1 MSQPGFNEALRRKLA
16 GGGGA
21 ATGPASTR
29 PEGLAAAL
37 QRALGRAGAPYEGL
51 ALVASPAEPRWDMS
65 LAEVIAALPEGGLLS
80 MLEAGGD
87 RRALCVLDH
96 GLIDALIEV
105 QTTGRVDRGAGLK
118 RRPTRVD
125 AALTRDFISLFLG
138 ALEGELTGRAGIDWP
153 LGLTYGTHLAE
164 ARQLE
169 LLLPDR
175 PHHLFAVTLDL
186 GEAAKTGQIL
196 LAVPVTGTVAEAGPS
211 PDAPANDPGW
221 RARWQALVRAAP
233 VALEGV
239 LLRRTL
245 PLARVEALNVGDVL
259 SFDRAELAT
268 VDVADSAGQRR
279 FTARLGQSAGRRALM
294 LSDGMGLGPAPK
306 ADPPASE
313 PPPAAPPPEPPP
325 AVAPGAPPPA

>member
-1 MSQPGFNEALRRKLA
+1 
-16 GGGGA
+16 
-21 ATGPASTR
+21 
-29 PEGLAAAL
+29 
-37 QRALGRAGAPYEGL
+37 
-51 ALVASPAEPRWDMS
+51 
-65 LAEVIAALPEGGLLS
+65 
-80 MLEAGGD
+80 
-87 RRALCVLDH
+87 
-96 GLIDALIEV
+96 
-105 QTTGRVDRGAGLK
+105 
-118 RRPTRVD
+118 
-125 AALTRDFISLFLG
+125 
-138 ALEGELTGRAGIDWP
+138 
-153 LGLTYGTHLAE
+153 
-164 ARQLE
+164 
-169 LLLPDR
+169 
-175 PHHLFAVTLDL
+175 VTLDL
-186 GEAAKTGQIL
+186 GEGAKTGQIL
-196 LAVPVTGTVAEAGPS
+196 LAVPVTGTVAETGPS

-306 ADPPASE
+306 ADPPA
-313 PPPAAPPPEPPP
+313 PEPPP